1 MNISTSD
8 SVLSGKMEELSQFLG
23 RRVPI
28 SDQIAEAIR
37 SMIIAG
43 QLNPGERIVE
53 SRVAKQLGVGQPTV
67 REALVALEHQGLVVR
82 KANQGCVVT
91 KLTRGEISQMLR
103 VRGELETLAVELAVE
118 HASDAEIEELI
129 GIARALK
136 VAARKKNISA
146 FFQTDFRFHETLW
159 KISGNSFLPRVISQ
173 VTVPL
178 LAFLFIRNARNHH
191 IDMEASGEAHIQ
203 MAEAIRTR
211 DKDIACQV
219 ARQKF
224 QMFADQ
230 HLDLY
235 EQ

>member
-1 MNISTSD
+1 MNTSTSD

-129 GIARALK
+129 GVARALK
-136 VAARKKNISA
+136 VAARKRNISS
-146 FFQTDFRFHETLW
+146 FLQTDFREQL
-159 KISGNSFLPRVISQ
+159 SAAMISQ

-191 IDMEASGEAHIQ
+191 IDMEASGEAHIE
-203 MAEAIRTR
+203 MAEAIRRR

-219 ARQKF
+219 PWQKF
-224 QMFADQ
+224 QMFTDQ

>member
-1 MNISTSD
+1 MNIQNSD
-8 SVLSGKMEELSQFLG
+8 SVLSGEMEELSQFLG
-23 RRVPI
+23 RRVSI

-37 SMIIAG
+37 SMITAG
-43 QLNPGERIVE
+43 KLNPGERIVE

-82 KANQGCVVT
+82 KANQGCMVT
-91 KLTRGEISQMLR
+91 KLTRTEISQMLR
-103 VRGELETLAVELAVE
+103 VRRELETLAVELAAE
-118 HASDAEIEELI
+118 HASDAELEELI

-136 VAARKKNISA
+136 GTARERNMPA
-146 FFQTDFRFHETLW
+146 FFETDFRFHETLW
-159 KISGNSFLPRVISQ
+159 RISGNSFLPRVISL

-191 IDMEASGEAHIQ
+191 IDMEVSGQAHIDI
-203 MAEAIRTR
+203 AEGIRTR
-211 DKDIACQV
+211 DQELASQV
-219 ARQKF
+219 AQQRF

-235 EQ
+235 ER